1 MNIEEIVSSTF
12 NGGIET
18 IEFIQ
23 CHIVKLNAFAINIKH
38 QSLYS
43 LTFESSQIDT
53 IESQA
58 FKKYHINHFIMRNT
72 TIKNPLPTRAFYDL
86 NVINQMSITNSSFT
100 TISSNA
106 IALNGSK

>member
-1 MNIEEIVSSTF
+1 MNIEEIVSMAF
-12 NGGIET
+12 NDGIEN

-23 CHIVKLNAFAINIKH
+23 CHIGKLNAFAININHH
-38 QSLYS
+38 QSLYG
-43 LTFESSQIDT
+43 LTFESSRIDA

-58 FKKYHINHFIMRNT
+58 FKKIQINHFIMKDT

-86 NVINQMSITNSSFT
+86 IITSQMSITNCSFT

-106 IALNGSK
+106 IMLNGT